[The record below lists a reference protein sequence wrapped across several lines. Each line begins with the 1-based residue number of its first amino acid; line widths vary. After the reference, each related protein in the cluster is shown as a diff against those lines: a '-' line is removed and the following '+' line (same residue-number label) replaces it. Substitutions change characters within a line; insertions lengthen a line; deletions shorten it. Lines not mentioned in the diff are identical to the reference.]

1 MLLLDSHN
9 LLIQTI
15 LTEKFA
21 SASSP
26 TSVDQVITDFDNV
39 QFHLSNP
46 FGSDDRP
53 VKSVI
58 HLSMAIKCYQDLV
71 KCGAK
76 DVLEREYK
84 GMIIDVEQGYDF
96 TIEIN
101 MDNLPQSQGIIP
113 KKLLTYAEER
123 EALVKKCSLMKRNA
137 LAAPFEGAFAAH
149 TALSKSA
156 PQSLEGSHA
165 QPAQANTDVAAIH
178 YREEEAIYIS
188 PQADRVTVIFSTVF
202 REEVDHI
209 FGEVFLREFVDA
221 RKRPALQNAPQV
233 LFSNRDPPLEIR
245 GMPEIAKTRNAAKGD
260 IGYITFGCA
269 LVCHANAVLFPRHFN
284 TPDRMYDTISQ
295 IQLFRDYFHYH
306 IKCSKAYMHSR
317 MRQRVSEYMK
327 VLNRAKLE
335 EQTKETDR
343 RTSTG
348 RYMARRG

>member
-9 LLIQTI
+9 LLIHTI
-15 LTEKFA
+15 LSEKFA

-46 FGSDDRP
+46 LGPDDRP
-53 VKSVI
+53 IKTII
-58 HLSMAIKCYQDLV
+58 HLSMAIKCYKDLL
-71 KCGAK
+71 KYGAK
-76 DVLEREYK
+76 DILEREYK

-96 TIEIN
+96 TI
-101 MDNLPQSQGIIP
+101 GID
-113 KKLLTYAEER
+113 L
-123 EALVKKCSLMKRNA
+123 EALPPSPGTYPDIPPADPNIDEKEELIKRCSLMKRNA

-149 TALSKSA
+149 ATLSKSA

-165 QPAQANTDVAAIH
+165 QPTQANTGVAAIH

-245 GMPEIAKTRNAAKGD
+245 GMPEVAKSRNNTKGE
-260 IGYITFGCA
+260 IGYITFGA
-269 LVCHANAVLFPRHFN
+269 
-284 TPDRMYDTISQ
+284 
-295 IQLFRDYFHYH
+295 
-306 IKCSKAYMHSR
+306 
-317 MRQRVSEYMK
+317 
-327 VLNRAKLE
+327 
-335 EQTKETDR
+335 
-343 RTSTG
+343 
-348 RYMARRG
+348 